1 MIIRGRETGRQRIN
15 EGMEEERVSTLL
27 IVHALRL
34 EVGIGALLIYAEITA
49 KSYQTLA

>member
-34 EVGIGALLIYAEITA
+34 EERGVRSSFLQEMEF
-49 KSYQTLA
+49 